1 MRLSIS
7 PHPCGGDDGGVDAAV
22 PPVLLL
28 VAALPLELLLLLMLP
43 LCDVDSIVLGMVASN
58 QINSIIES
66 TSRITARTQKR
77 SDRET

>member
-28 VAALPLELLLLLMLP
+28 VAALPLVLLLLLLMLP

-58 QINSIIES
+58 QINSIQFSSIVVS
-66 TSRITARTQKR
+66 LSLCACACV
-77 SDRET
+77 

>member
-43 LCDVDSIVLGMVASN
+43 LCDVDSIVLGMVTSN
-58 QINSIIES
+58 QINSIQFSSIVVS
-66 TSRITARTQKR
+66 LSLCACACV
-77 SDRET
+77 